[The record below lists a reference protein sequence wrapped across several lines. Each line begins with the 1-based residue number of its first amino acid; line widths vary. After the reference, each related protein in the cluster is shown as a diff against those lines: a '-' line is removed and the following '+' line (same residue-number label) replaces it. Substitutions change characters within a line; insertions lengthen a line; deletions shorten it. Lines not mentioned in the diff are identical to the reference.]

1 MIWFSADIINMGE
14 SGMSTEPRAAAFEQ
28 RFNARWSSPLSP
40 MHVYHATTYARIT
53 QAEYF
58 LNQLISEV
66 KHENSDGPKDSFVRR
81 DMHMVNCVNAS
92 RSALDSLAHELV
104 TYYEGAPNPTE
115 YPKCPECQ
123 KPRKRRP
130 THRDIQ
136 FFNLLNPEIIIYKT
150 PLPADLVAHIKTFQ
164 DSPLCTYLNRL
175 RNAMHHRNFAILQF
189 RTHVSVSVE
198 VAGPDGES
206 ESWMDNLDFQEGT
219 RLRVA
224 NSAVELP
231 DPDLSL
237 PDDPRDEPGDEN
249 TEYSKPLLSTFRGIC
264 SCTKEFILETY
275 RLAI

>member
-1 MIWFSADIINMGE
+1 MGE
-14 SGMSTEPRAAAFEQ
+14 YDMSTEPRAAAFEQ
-28 RFNARWSSPLSP
+28 RFNARWNSPISP

-66 KHENSDGPKDSFVRR
+66 KHENSDGPEDSFVRR
-81 DMHMVNCVNAS
+81 DMHMVSCVNAS

-104 TYYEGAPNPTE
+104 TYYEGAPNPTKH
-115 YPKCPECQ
+115 PKCPECQ
-123 KPRKRRP
+123 RPLKKQP

-136 FFNLLNPEIIIYKT
+136 FFNLLNPEIITYKIL
-150 PLPADLVAHIKTFQ
+150 LPADLVTHIKTFQ
-164 DSPLCTYLNRL
+164 DSPLCAYLNRL

-189 RTHVSVSVE
+189 TTHVSVSIE
-198 VAGPDGES
+198 VVGPDRELG
-206 ESWMDNLDFQEGT
+206 SWMDGLDLREGAG
-219 RLRVA
+219 LRAA

-237 PDDPRDEPGDEN
+237 PNDPREEPGDEN
-249 TEYSKPLLSTFRGIC
+249 TEYSKPLLSTFRGIY